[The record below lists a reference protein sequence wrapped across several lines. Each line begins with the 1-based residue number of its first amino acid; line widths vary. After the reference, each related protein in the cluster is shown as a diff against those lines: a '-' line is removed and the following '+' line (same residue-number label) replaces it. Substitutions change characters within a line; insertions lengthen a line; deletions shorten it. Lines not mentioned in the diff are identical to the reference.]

1 MKKYLLLLMSAFML
15 TAFMACGGD
24 DDDVDDPKKEDP
36 VNGGGT
42 TDSGDGTFKGVARV
56 FGSNL
61 IKKMD
66 VVNFHEGGEKGTIS
80 FNYSNGKVKTITRVF
95 NDGNS
100 NDSYSM
106 SLAYK
111 NNTVVATTKIIE
123 ESREYTET
131 LTGTIGKSGFIEKGT
146 YQENKKDNSRIR
158 TFACEYNSSGQLT
171 KLILYDYDNPTKI
184 DLMQEIQYANGSI
197 ESVIEYE
204 YSENNGQ
211 LVAGESWTVEY
222 SDRDNIAGFA
232 LLYTFIDLEL
242 NELVYF
248 AGLLG
253 NCPMKKI
260 PVSAQAGKR
269 KMEWTF
275 QNSGLP
281 KTVDYYKY
289 DERRLSL
296 TLTY

>member
-36 VNGGGT
+36 DNGGGT

-66 VVNFHEGGEKGTIS
+66 LVNYEGDKGTIS
-80 FNYSNGKVKTITRVF
+80 FNYSNGKMKTITRVF

-100 NDSYSM
+100 NDSYSV
-106 SLAYK
+106 SFAYK
-111 NNTVVATTKIIE
+111 NNTVVATIKVNE
-123 ESREYTET
+123 ESSEYTQT
-131 LTGTIGKSGFIEKGT
+131 YTGTIGKSGFIEKGT
-146 YQENKKDNSRIR
+146 YNHKTDDSRIR

-211 LVAGESWTVEY
+211 LVAEESWTFEY

-232 LLYTFIDLEL
+232 LLGTFIDLETDDIL
-242 NELVYF
+242 YF

-253 NCPMKKI
+253 NSPMKKI

-289 DERRLSL
+289 DEHRLSL